1 MAIIREFRDRIFTI
15 TLHRPERMNALNS
28 ESFSEL
34 LSALSE
40 AEGLGAKV
48 VVIRGT
54 HKAFCSGADLVEF
67 VKAEDLPQKVL
78 QMVNFFNRIV
88 SQIRRM
94 DSIVVA
100 LVRGKAIGGGFSLA
114 IASDLVVASESALFN
129 PGYMRIAFTP
139 DGGATYFLT
148 KAVGYKRALELF
160 LFCEDITAREAQ
172 SLGLVNFVFDDAE
185 FETQSERLI
194 ERLRDLPDEAT
205 LLTKRLLNEVTAQQL
220 EGHLEREKLS
230 IVRTA
235 QAEDFRRRLR
245 DFFQKRRARRLSDG
259 S

>member
-15 TLHRPERMNALNS
+15 TLHRPERLNALDS

-34 LSALSE
+34 LSALLE

-48 VVIRGT
+48 VVIKGSKGT
-54 HKAFCSGADLVEF
+54 FCSGADLVEF
-67 VKAEDLPQKVL
+67 GQAEDTPQKVL
-78 QMVNFFNRIV
+78 QMVSLFNRIV

-100 LVRGKAIGGGFSLA
+100 LIQGKAIGGGFSLA

-148 KAVGYKRALELF
+148 KAVGGKKALEMF
-160 LFCEDITAREAQ
+160 LLCEDMTAREAQ
-172 SLGLVNFVFDDAE
+172 GLGLVNFVFDDAE
-185 FETQSERLI
+185 FEVQSGRLI
-194 ERLRDLPDEAT
+194 ERLRDLPDEAA
-205 LLTKRLLNEVTAQQL
+205 LLTKRLLNEVAAQDL

-230 IVRTA
+230 VVRTA
-235 QAEDFRRRLR
+235 QSEDFRKRLR
-245 DFFQKRRARRLSDG
+245 DFLQKRRVHRLSDG